1 MASRVITNQSVLTVD
16 GVTKSFSSGPPWH
29 RRRVE
34 VLRGASLAVRPGEL
48 VGLVGENGSGKSTLM
63 QVIVGLLARDAGT
76 LSAPARLGYC
86 PQQPLLW
93 DKLTVDEHFEL
104 FARAYAPDDQ
114 TASAARDGL
123 LDELGFAKYVGYRV
137 EELSGGTRQ
146 KLNLALALLHDPQ
159 LLLLDE
165 PYAARCHPRAVRH
178 LRRRGLERLRERA
191 GRVLGRRRRSRAQR
205 RMGGGIHLRRA
216 RVLPGRILARSRPA
230 PRPRRAGARARGEL
244 PHRRVRRAR
253 RHRGR
258 RRVHRSVGM
267 RQEVT
272 A

>member
-1 MASRVITNQSVLTVD
+1 MASTVVTNQSVLTVD
-16 GVTKSFSSGPPWH
+16 GVTKSFSSGPPWR

-34 VLRGASLAVRPGEL
+34 VLRGASLEVRPGEL

-63 QVIVGLLARDAGT
+63 QVIVGLLSRDGGT

-104 FARAYAPDDQ
+104 FARAYALDDQ

-165 PYAARCHPRAVRH
+165 PYAGFDWETYLRFWEMAE
-178 LRRRGLERLRERA
+178 RRRATGMGILIVSHLLAERERLTRIYELRD
-191 GRVLGRRRRSRAQR
+191 GRC
-205 RMGGGIHLRRA
+205 
-216 RVLPGRILARSRPA
+216 
-230 PRPRRAGARARGEL
+230 
-244 PHRRVRRAR
+244 
-253 RHRGR
+253 
-258 RRVHRSVGM
+258 
-267 RQEVT
+267 EVIT
-272 A
+272 